1 MERKVI
7 EKVVYES
14 IDGFEYSTEEG
25 AIQADK
31 NFVYNEKINAILVR
45 LPFDYDP
52 SYYKTSGKAH
62 AVLKLIEDPNRIE
75 DMIRAIGGINAKY
88 KEL

>member
-14 IDGFEYSTEEG
+14 IDGFEYLTEEA

-31 NFVYNEKINAILVR
+31 NFVLKEKINAILVR
-45 LPFDYDP
+45 LPVDYDP
-52 SYYKTSGKAH
+52 DYYKTSGKAY

-75 DMIRAIGGINAKY
+75 DMIRGINVINAKY
-88 KEL
+88 K